1 MPGAGPSQDDLYR
14 QVAESYGP
22 ALERLAC
29 AYEADPEERRD
40 LLQDI
45 HAALWRSFEGFQ
57 GRCSLRTWVY
67 RVAHNVA
74 GSHVTRRKRNNSMLL
89 VGLDELEHVGGEN
102 TLAPE
107 TNRRHAL
114 DRLLELIQWLK
125 PIDRQVILSY
135 LEGLDAGS
143 IGEITGLS
151 ESNVATKVHR
161 IKQILARRFREGS
174 QHDE

>member
-1 MPGAGPSQDDLYR
+1 MGETEAMPGAGPSQDDLYR

-67 RVAHNVA
+67 RVAHNVVTCDPEKTEQLDVVGWA
-74 GSHVTRRKRNNSMLL
+74 GRTGKCRQQEHTRAR
-89 VGLDELEHVGGEN
+89 DEPPPRTGS
-102 TLAPE
+102 A
-107 TNRRHAL
+107 
-114 DRLLELIQWLK
+114 
-125 PIDRQVILSY
+125 
-135 LEGLDAGS
+135 AGADPVAEARS
-143 IGEITGLS
+143 IG
-151 ESNVATKVHR
+151 R
-161 IKQILARRFREGS
+161 
-174 QHDE
+174 